1 MNPMTTITTFDS
13 LPPLARA
20 AVPAHS
26 TVYDPALL
34 LWEDTLPGGC
44 SWSGRLRRGTTLRL
58 TDLTGRANVALWL
71 YHWDLRCERYNMP
84 DTLKAQH
91 TAYLTRGHVL
101 FSDMGRV
108 MASIPEDTCG
118 WHDTVC
124 GTLDRATTQARWGDA
139 SYQQV
144 RNDMHR
150 NGQDNVLVELGKH
163 GMGKRD
169 VVANVNL
176 FSKAAPDAAGRL
188 AFDTTHRAPGQ
199 WLDLRC
205 EMDVLLVL
213 SATPHPLDPATSYDP
228 GPVQLAAWRSGT
240 AGADDP
246 CRLHCP
252 QNGRGYINTER
263 FYL

>member
-1 MNPMTTITTFDS
+1 MTQITTFDT

-26 TVYDPALL
+26 TAYAPELL
-34 LWEDTLPGGC
+34 LWEDTLPGGA
-44 SWSGRLRRGTTLRL
+44 SWSGRLRRGTTLRV
-58 TDLTGRANVALWL
+58 TDLLGRANVSLLL
-71 YHWDLRCERYNMP
+71 YHWDERSERYNMP

-108 MASIPEDTCG
+108 LASLPADTCG

-124 GTLDRATTQARWGDA
+124 GVLDAADTQARWGEA
-139 SYQQV
+139 RYQQA
-144 RNDMHR
+144 RNAMHR
-150 NGQDNVLVELGKH
+150 NGQDSFLVELGKY
-163 GMGKRD
+163 GMGAVD

-176 FSKAAPDAAGRL
+176 FSKAAPDASGRL
-188 AFDTTHRAPGQ
+188 HFDTAHRAPSQ
-199 WLDLRC
+199 WVDLRC
-205 EMDVLLVL
+205 EMDVLLVM
-213 SATPHPLDPATSYDP
+213 SATPHPLDPAPTYDP
-228 GPVQLAAWRSGT
+228 APVQLAAWRSGT
-240 AGADDP
+240 AGADDV
-246 CRLHCP
+246 CRLQCA